1 MVLCLFTLNGCG
13 SKSNNIQ
20 IPTNH
25 TVKKDNK
32 EEMISQAMVLD
43 WEEVYDEYLSNEA
56 RADNKYGGKI
66 VKWTG
71 TIYDINTIYV
81 RMANETYNGLPL
93 NAICVYLSKDDIA
106 KLDKYT
112 DITVVG
118 KFSFG
123 AVESQITN
131 AFIVE

>member
-1 MVLCLFTLNGCG
+1 MKKIIALFMTVVTIFCLCACG
-13 SKSNNIQ
+13 GNS
-20 IPTNH
+20 
-25 TVKKDNK
+25 VKKDNK

-43 WEEVYDEYLSNEA
+43 WEEVYDEYISNKA

-71 TIYDINTIYV
+71 TIYDIDTKYV
-81 RMANETYNGLPL
+81 SMANKTYNGLPV
-93 NAICVYLSKDDIA
+93 NAIYVYLSKDDIA

-123 AVESQITN
+123 SLQSHITN